1 MMMIKL
7 VEKKDHVQI
16 KQHMESQKSS
26 LSTEKIQNPFIA
38 VFIRQLM
45 ICFKINMQ
53 IWTLV

>member
-1 MMMIKL
+1 MIKL